1 MKGDKKKSTV
11 ELLEE
16 VAAPIAEQYGV
27 YLWDVRFE
35 KEGAS
40 WFARIIIDTD
50 KEGGITLDDCAD
62 VSRAISDI
70 LDERDFIEQSYY
82 LEVSSPG
89 IMREL
94 RKAEHFECCIGDEIL
109 VKLIRPIDNV
119 REFCG
124 VLKSYSGG
132 KFILEVDDRELEF
145 EQKACSYVKLND
157 DIDMSNL

>member
-11 ELLEE
+11 QLLEE
-16 VAAPIAEQYGV
+16 VATPIAEQYGV

-50 KEGGITLDDCAD
+50 APEGITLDDCAD
-62 VSRAISDI
+62 VSRAISDV

-89 IMREL
+89 VMREL
-94 RKAEHFECCIGDEIL
+94 RKAHHFECCIGDEVL

-124 VLKSYSGG
+124 VLKSYDNGSFSIQTENG
-132 KFILEVDDRELEF
+132 ELSF

-157 DIDMSNL
+157 DIDINNL